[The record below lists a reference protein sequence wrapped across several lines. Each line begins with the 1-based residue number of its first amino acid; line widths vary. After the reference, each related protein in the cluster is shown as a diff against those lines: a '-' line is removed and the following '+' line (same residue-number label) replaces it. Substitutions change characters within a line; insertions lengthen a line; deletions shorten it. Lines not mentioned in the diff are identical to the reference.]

1 MNENT
6 ISYKL
11 DRIKNAT
18 DRMRTKTG
26 VVSGVIEDVASAV
39 ENMRI
44 INNQNKTITRNGAY
58 NADEGYTGLGTV
70 NVNVDPLLGTKSVT
84 ENGTYNAGD
93 DMVQGYSSVEVN
105 VSPNVMEKNI
115 TSNGEFVSQND
126 GVDGYDI
133 VRVNVEPLLGTKTV
147 TTNGTYNAEDD
158 MVQGYSSITV
168 NVPTSGGTP
177 VKSNIY
183 RVPTIE
189 ARDAITDMVE
199 GDMCAVIE
207 NEVRRITIGDKLK
220 TILFPETVVLDSP
233 IGVDP
238 ETGSEVF
245 LNFNI
250 SKGSYRLEGQC
261 TKSRFELM
269 YEDMDIGDMGQVVR
283 YESSDGLTYTRKE
296 GSMEKYV
303 IPIDYTVSEH
313 TYDDDRLTAFVLTSN
328 SSFDG
333 IFKYSNNSWEYA
345 DINILADAKTILN
358 GSSAYTSN
366 GIVHGT
372 LLSSVANTFDDAE
385 AEIYFRLCTMYNN
398 SPEVIA
404 PEDST
409 ALFQGKKIYTIPYKN
424 NKSILN
430 MSNAVNAKSA
440 FSHCTSLVYLP
451 PLDTSN
457 VTNMNSM
464 FFYCDKLISFP
475 ELKTSNVTDM
485 ASMFSFCNS
494 LESAPTNLDTHNVTT
509 FEDMFHS
516 AGLSGEINLTGWNT
530 SKATKMKSMFN
541 MCSRITSL
549 DLSTWDTSN
558 VTDMSSMFYG
568 CNFERLD
575 IRNFN
580 FSKVSSYESMLK
592 YIPANCLIIV
602 KDEAAKNWITSKFK
616 QPVLTNVKTVAEY
629 EASL

>member
-1 MNENT
+1 MVFVKGMLLPLDCLINT
-6 ISYKL
+6 LSNFLNLYKVL
-11 DRIKNAT
+11 CQQK
-18 DRMRTKTG
+18 
-26 VVSGVIEDVASAV
+26 EW
-39 ENMRI
+39 I

-70 NVNVDPLLGTKSVT
+70 NVNVEPLLGTKSVT

-126 GVDGYDI
+126 GVDGYNI

-168 NVPTSGGTP
+168 NVPTGGGTP

-189 ARDAITDMVE
+189 ARDAITDLVE

-269 YEDMDIGDMGQVVR
+269 YEDMNIGDMGQVVR
-283 YESSDGLTYTRKE
+283 YESSDGLTYTRRE

-303 IPIDYTVSEH
+303 IPIDYTVSEY
-313 TYDDDRLTAFVLTSN
+313 TYDDDNGVCTEHL
-328 SSFDG
+328 
-333 IFKYSNNSWEYA
+333 I
-345 DINILADAKTILN
+345 N
-358 GSSAYTSN
+358 GSTH
-366 GIVHGT
+366 VFFLLK
-372 LLSSVANTFDDAE
+372 LLSNTVFKCIILFSYFLTFFVILTPSRCITSSCTNISIASQLWNPI
-385 AEIYFRLCTMYNN
+385 IY
-398 SPEVIA
+398 SG
-404 PEDST
+404 S
-409 ALFQGKKIYTIPYKN
+409 IYID
-424 NKSILN
+424 
-430 MSNAVNAKSA
+430 
-440 FSHCTSLVYLP
+440 LP
-451 PLDTSN
+451 PR
-457 VTNMNSM
+457 
-464 FFYCDKLISFP
+464 
-475 ELKTSNVTDM
+475 
-485 ASMFSFCNS
+485 
-494 LESAPTNLDTHNVTT
+494 
-509 FEDMFHS
+509 
-516 AGLSGEINLTGWNT
+516 
-530 SKATKMKSMFN
+530 KS
-541 MCSRITSL
+541 S
-549 DLSTWDTSN
+549 
-558 VTDMSSMFYG
+558 
-568 CNFERLD
+568 ER
-575 IRNFN
+575 
-580 FSKVSSYESMLK
+580 
-592 YIPANCLIIV
+592 
-602 KDEAAKNWITSKFK
+602 
-616 QPVLTNVKTVAEY
+616 
-629 EASL
+629 